1 MPNDVK
7 AYVSAAVA
15 VVAIVLARW
24 SGSPV
29 RPEFGNFVLG
39 TAAFMIIAMWIF
51 PEAGGKK
58 RLPNGGNDPASE

>member
-7 AYVSAAVA
+7 AYVSATVA
-15 VVAIVLARW
+15 VVASVLAYW

-29 RPEFGNFVLG
+29 RPEFGPFLLG
-39 TAAFMIIAMWIF
+39 TAAFMIVAMWIF

-58 RLPNGGNDPASE
+58 GLSRD

>member
-15 VVAIVLARW
+15 IVAIVLAYW

-29 RPEFGNFVLG
+29 RPEFGPFVLG
-39 TAAFMIIAMWIF
+39 TAVFMIVAMWIF
-51 PEAGGKK
+51 PEAGGKQPLS
-58 RLPNGGNDPASE
+58 RD